1 MIATAGTSQP
11 SLSSGASAAPDAQ
24 PGPGEA
30 ASQGGAAGAEEATL
44 PSAQEVAERVYR
56 LLCQDLRQIRERQGR
71 W

>member
-11 SLSSGASAAPDAQ
+11 SLSSGAADMPDAQ
-24 PGPGEA
+24 PGPDEA
-30 ASQGGAAGAEEATL
+30 ASQGGAADAEEAPL

-56 LLCQDLRQIRERQGR
+56 LFCQDLRQIRERQGR

>member
-1 MIATAGTSQP
+1 MIATVGTSQP
-11 SLSSGASAAPDAQ
+11 TLSSGQANAPDAQ

-30 ASQGGAAGAEEATL
+30 AAQAVAAGPEEVHS

-56 LLCQDLRQIRERQGR
+56 LFCQDLRQIRERQGR

>member
-1 MIATAGTSQP
+1 MIATSGISQP
-11 SLSSGASAAPDAQ
+11 VPPSGPAAAPDAQ

-30 ASQGGAAGAEEATL
+30 AAQAEAAGPEEVHS

-56 LLCQDLRQIRERQGR
+56 LFCQDLRQIRERQGR